1 MDHYGK
7 SGRIDLII
15 GSMFSGKST
24 ELIRR
29 INRYKVLDKK
39 ILVVKHKLD
48 KRYSENSISTHS
60 NMNLECISLDKLE
73 EINTIQEYTRDY
85 NECDVLVVEEAQ
97 FFEDLYKFVTYS
109 ADIKNKIV
117 LVAGL
122 DGDSNRKKFGE
133 ILDLVP
139 ECETITKLHALCVK
153 CNDGTPASF
162 SKSLIKNDSQI
173 YIGVSQYI
181 AVCRYHFHTD

>member
-1 MDHYGK
+1 MEKFGK
-7 SGRIDLII
+7 CGRIDLII

-29 INRYKVLDKK
+29 INRYRVLDKN

-60 NMNLECISLDKLE
+60 NINLDCISLDKLE
-73 EINTIQEYTRDY
+73 EINTTADYKQDY
-85 NECDVLVVEEAQ
+85 NNCDVLVVEEAQ
-97 FFEDLYKFVTYS
+97 FFEDLYSFVTHS
-109 ADIKNKIV
+109 ADVNNKIV
-117 LVAGL
+117 IVAGL

-162 SKSLIKNDSQI
+162 SKILIKNDSQI

-181 AVCRYHFHTD
+181 AVCRYHFHNE